1 MRAPSGRSAKKEL
14 AEGGPPADLL
24 TTIQA
29 ARLKIKVVPKGKHGD
44 KPAE

>member
-1 MRAPSGRSAKKEL
+1 LFRRKTRLRHKRMRAPSGRSAKKEL

-29 ARLKIKVVPKGKHGD
+29 ARLKI
-44 KPAE
+44 